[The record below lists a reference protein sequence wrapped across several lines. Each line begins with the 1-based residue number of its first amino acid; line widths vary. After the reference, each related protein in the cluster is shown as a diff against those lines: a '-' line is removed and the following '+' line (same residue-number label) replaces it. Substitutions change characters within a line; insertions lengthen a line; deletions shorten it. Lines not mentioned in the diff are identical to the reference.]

1 MEGQN
6 MASKNKGKVALLIVA
21 VILGIASIIMAIAG
35 LPGTMDTEPVLA
47 VGVICLAVAGLLKD

>member
-1 MEGQN
+1 
-6 MASKNKGKVALLIVA
+6 MAKKNKGKSALFVVAL
-21 VILGIASIIMAIAG
+21 ILGIASIIMSLTG

>member
-1 MEGQN
+1 
-6 MASKNKGKVALLIVA
+6 MASKNKGKLTLFIVA
-21 VILGIASIIMAIAG
+21 VILGIASIIMAFTG

>member
-1 MEGQN
+1 
-6 MASKNKGKVALLIVA
+6 MANKNKGKLALFIIAIV
-21 VILGIASIIMAIAG
+21 LGIASIIMAFTG

>member
-1 MEGQN
+1 MI
-6 MASKNKGKVALLIVA
+6 KRNKAKLALFVVA
-21 VILGIASIIMAIAG
+21 VILGIASIIMAFTG